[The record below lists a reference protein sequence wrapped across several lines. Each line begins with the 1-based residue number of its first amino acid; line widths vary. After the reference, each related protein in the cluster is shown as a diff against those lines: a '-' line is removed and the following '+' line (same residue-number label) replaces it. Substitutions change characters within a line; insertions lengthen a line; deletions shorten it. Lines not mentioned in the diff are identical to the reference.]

1 MDKFIEVL
9 TPEKTSDYLRSL
21 GMHISAETVR
31 LGLQQ
36 KAFPFG
42 DAVEGGKTPRFFV
55 YKKLLD
61 QWVAERSN

>member
-21 GMHISAETVR
+21 GMHISAETIR
-31 LGLQQ
+31 FGLQQ
-36 KAFPFG
+36 RVFPFG
-42 DAVEGGKTPRFFV
+42 DVIDGEKSHRFYV

-61 QWVAERSN
+61 QWVAERAN